1 MNFLDILLNLSRLQK
16 RVIAFIL
23 DFFVSNFVVFLVF
36 ILYFQ
41 NTISEV
47 LENLTVLLFLGNSY
61 IIFFLIFKIYNIIFR
76 YYGFKSFVRFI
87 FSLLINYSFQLSII
101 YFLNLENYFY
111 LLIFLKF
118 FIFASFY
125 NFLRLFISNL
135 VNNIFYNKNVKNT
148 CLIYG
153 SDTNSFNIYKQL
165 DDFAVFGFVDIDKSN
180 IGNKIENVK
189 IYNHDQAK
197 KLIKLHNISHLIVTS
212 KNLSFDKKRYIFD
225 EFSELNIRINF
236 IPNIT
241 EIINSKINLNDFQF
255 SDILDRKIFID
266 YEKIE
271 EQIFQ
276 KNILITGAGGSIGS
290 ELVRQ
295 ISLLKP
301 SNLILI
307 DNNEYALYTIE
318 KEIIDSLVLN
328 NIKLNIVTKLV
339 SIQNF
344 SSLEIIFKKYEPNI
358 VFHAAAYKHVP
369 MLESNIVETITNN
382 VFGSINLIKLCLL
395 NQVSQ
400 FVLISTDKAV
410 RPTNIMGATKRISE
424 IYAQL
429 YNKKNK
435 ITKFSIIRFG
445 NVIGSNGSVI
455 PLFNYQIQKG
465 GPITLT
471 HKEIT
476 RYFMLIPEAV
486 GLVLQSTYLSIG
498 GEVFVLKMGK
508 PIKIFDIAK
517 KMIKLHG
524 YSLRNNENPNGD
536 VEIKIIGLRPGEK
549 MHEELLIGN
558 NPTDTAHPDI
568 IMALEHIPDENNFNN
583 FLIMLKN
590 ACENNDNKEA
600 INLIKNHI
608 EGMENY
614 KNLK

>member
-266 YEKIE
+266 
-271 EQIFQ
+271 
-276 KNILITGAGGSIGS
+276 
-290 ELVRQ
+290 
-295 ISLLKP
+295 
-301 SNLILI
+301 
-307 DNNEYALYTIE
+307 
-318 KEIIDSLVLN
+318 
-328 NIKLNIVTKLV
+328 
-339 SIQNF
+339 
-344 SSLEIIFKKYEPNI
+344 
-358 VFHAAAYKHVP
+358 
-369 MLESNIVETITNN
+369 
-382 VFGSINLIKLCLL
+382 
-395 NQVSQ
+395 
-400 FVLISTDKAV
+400 
-410 RPTNIMGATKRISE
+410 
-424 IYAQL
+424 
-429 YNKKNK
+429 
-435 ITKFSIIRFG
+435 
-445 NVIGSNGSVI
+445 
-455 PLFNYQIQKG
+455 
-465 GPITLT
+465 
-471 HKEIT
+471 
-476 RYFMLIPEAV
+476 
-486 GLVLQSTYLSIG
+486 
-498 GEVFVLKMGK
+498 
-508 PIKIFDIAK
+508 
-517 KMIKLHG
+517 
-524 YSLRNNENPNGD
+524 
-536 VEIKIIGLRPGEK
+536 
-549 MHEELLIGN
+549 
-558 NPTDTAHPDI
+558 
-568 IMALEHIPDENNFNN
+568 
-583 FLIMLKN
+583 
-590 ACENNDNKEA
+590 
-600 INLIKNHI
+600 
-608 EGMENY
+608 
-614 KNLK
+614 

>member
-23 DFFVSNFVVFLVF
+23 DLFVSNFVVFLVF

-41 NTISEV
+41 NTISEA
-47 LENLTVLLFLGNSY
+47 LENLTVLLFLANSY

-153 SDTNSFNIYKQL
+153 SDSNSFNIYKQL

-255 SDILDRKIFID
+255 SDILDRKIFIN

-301 SNLILI
+301 TNLILI

-395 NQVSQ
+395 NEVSQ

>member
-1 MNFLDILLNLSRLQK
+1 MNFLDLLLNLTRFQK
-16 RVIAFIL
+16 RIIAFIL
-23 DFFVSNFVVFLVF
+23 DLIISNTVVLLIY
-36 ILYFQ
+36 ILYFH
-41 NTISEV
+41 NTIYDV
-47 LENLTVLLFLGNSY
+47 YNNLFVLLLFGNSY
-61 IIFFLIFKIYNIIFR
+61 IIFFIILKIYKIIFR

-87 FSLLINYSFQLSII
+87 SALLLNYIFQVLII
-101 YFLNLENYFY
+101 YILQLENYLN

-125 NFLRLFISNL
+125 NFIRLFISYL
-135 VNNIFYNKNVKNT
+135 INNIFINSNIKKT

-153 SDTNSFNIYKQL
+153 SDSNSFNIYKQL
-165 DDFAVFGFVDIDKSN
+165 NDFAVFGFVDVDESN
-180 IGNKIENVK
+180 IGNKIENIK

-197 KLIKLHNISHLIVTS
+197 KLIKLHNISHLIVTN
-212 KNLSFDKKRYIFD
+212 KNLSFEKKRYIFD
-225 EFSELNIRINF
+225 EFSEFNIRINF

-241 EIINSKINLNDFQF
+241 EIINSKINFNDFQF

-266 YEKIE
+266 YQKIKD
-271 EQIFQ
+271 QIFQ
-276 KNILITGAGGSIGS
+276 KTIFITGAGGSIGS

-295 ISLLKP
+295 ISLLMPK
-301 SNLILI
+301 NLILI

-318 KEIIDSLVLN
+318 KEIKDSLIVN
-328 NIKLNIVTKLV
+328 KINVNIVTKLV
-339 SIQNF
+339 TIQNIP
-344 SSLEIIFKKYEPNI
+344 SLEVIFKEFKPHI

-369 MLESNIVETITNN
+369 MLETNVVETIANN
-382 VFGSINLIKLCLL
+382 VFGTINLIKLCVS
-395 NQVSQ
+395 NSVSQ
-400 FVLISTDKAV
+400 FILISTDKAV

-424 IYAQL
+424 ICAQM
-429 YNKKNK
+429 YNKKNP
-435 ITKFSIIRFG
+435 ITKFAIIRFG

-465 GPITLT
+465 GPLTLT

-486 GLVLQSTYLSIG
+486 GLVLQSTYLSVG

-508 PIKIFDIAK
+508 PIRILDIAK

-524 YSLRNNENPNGD
+524 YSLKDVDNPNGD
-536 VEIKIIGLRPGEK
+536 IEIKTIGLRPGEK

-568 IMALEHIPDENNFNN
+568 IMALENIPDENNFDS
-583 FLIMLKN
+583 FLINLGK
-590 ACENNDNKEA
+590 ACENNDHYTALE
-600 INLIKNHI
+600 LIKNNI

-614 KNLK
+614 KN

>member
-16 RVIAFIL
+16 RVVAFIL
-23 DFFVSNFVVFLVF
+23 DLIVSNSVVFLLF
-36 ILYFQ
+36 TLYFQ
-41 NTISEV
+41 NTISEIF
-47 LENLTVLLFLGNSY
+47 ENFTILLFFGNSY
-61 IIFFLIFKIYNIIFR
+61 ILFFLIFKIYNIIFR
-76 YYGFKSFVRFI
+76 YYGFKSFVIFI
-87 FSLLINYSFQLSII
+87 SSLLINYSFQFLII
-101 YFLNLENYFY
+101 YFLNLENYLY

-118 FIFASFY
+118 LIFASFY
-125 NFLRLFISNL
+125 NFIRLFISNL
-135 VNNIFYNKNVKNT
+135 VNNIFNIKNLKYT

-153 SDTNSFNIYKQL
+153 SDSNSYNIFKQL
-165 DDFAVFGFVDIDKSN
+165 KDFAVFGFVDIDKSS
-180 IGNKIENVK
+180 IGNMIENVK

-212 KNLSFDKKRYIFD
+212 KNLSFEKKRYIFD
-225 EFSELNIRINF
+225 EFSELNIRIKF

-241 EIINSKINLNDFQF
+241 EIISSKINLNDFQF

-266 YEKIE
+266 YKKIE

-276 KNILITGAGGSIGS
+276 KTILITGAGGSIGS

-301 SNLILI
+301 ANLILI

-318 KEIIDSLVLN
+318 KEINDTLLMS
-328 NIKLNIVTKLV
+328 NIKLNLVTKLV

-344 SSLEIIFKKYEPNI
+344 SSLQIIFKRYEPNI

-382 VFGSINLIKLCLL
+382 VFGSINLIKLCVL

-429 YNKKNK
+429 HNIKNK

-455 PLFNYQIQKG
+455 PLFNYQIKKG

-508 PIKIFDIAK
+508 PIKIIDIAK

-524 YSLRNNENPNGD
+524 YSLKDNENPKGD
-536 VEIKIIGLRPGEK
+536 VEIKITGLRPGEK
-549 MHEELLIGN
+549 MHEELLIGD
-558 NPTDTAHPDI
+558 NPTNTAHPDI
-568 IMALEHIPDENNFNN
+568 IMALENIPDENNFKN
-583 FLIMLKN
+583 FLIKLKN
-590 ACENNDNKEA
+590 ACENNDKKEVV
-600 INLIKNHI
+600 NLIKNNV